1 MELLRYMEIFNRR
14 KRIFYYIIGASL
26 VLALLILLFVR
37 PTYRAAAKVLVLKTP
52 SANGLLAGWGMA
64 SQVAST
70 SDDIKTDVELSR
82 VKPLAEAII
91 GEFKLVGLF
100 GKQLKAE
107 DFFEPSIAEN
117 LFSLPYAVVKQYKEV
132 TIIEVSAVTNDPEL
146 SASIANKLSANYVES
161 ARQRVRDDFK
171 SVRESLELRLDSIRD
186 SYFKTLAISTDMKLR
201 DMTVD
206 LQGET
211 TNAIKAIY
219 TLKTEAE
226 AMDKEYAQFD
236 AEITKGMKQLK
247 ELSIYRKEAFEI
259 STNPRLESLKSS
271 LDKKVLDL
279 ASLKLDFTKE
289 HPRYKILNEE
299 IDTIKKQ
306 MVAEVGLVLSRET
319 MSLNPEYSE
328 LSKKILTNR
337 INKEA
342 ILAKKAVI
350 QKFIKLDEEELIKIP
365 HKYEASAR
373 IEPLLTAQREMYSK
387 IGQYVIQVGLVESI
401 SLSKLKIVEPATTP
415 KKRFYPRRGRTLIVA
430 VFLGFFIGLA
440 AVFFV
445 EYMDNTVKSKDDIT
459 AFSKLLGRIPLSE
472 HLRNYDAVSAL
483 SADSKEIE
491 AINEIKDNIFYETPT
506 NGGGSMALIVTSPG
520 KGDGKTCAAALMGI
534 AYAREGQGV
543 LLVCAGR
550 ATSGYSA
557 AAFFGITPDS
567 SNLPMPTGEH
577 GLDVLFEPDIARV
590 NERVGS
596 LREQYGQ
603 VIIDTASPK
612 DCAALDGNVI
622 CIAEPCK
629 YEKDTLDRVRGVTK
643 GNFVGYVFNKTLQAP
658 IYLIKR
664 LISAS

>member
-26 VLALLILLFVR
+26 ILALLILIFVR
-37 PTYRAAAKVLVLKTP
+37 PTYRGAAKVLVLKTP
-52 SANGLLAGWGMA
+52 SANGLLAGWGLA

-70 SDDIKTDVELSR
+70 GDDIKTDVELSR
-82 VKPLAEAII
+82 IKPLAEAII
-91 GEFKLVGLF
+91 GEYKLVGLF
-100 GKQLKAE
+100 GKQLKAD

-132 TIIEVSAVTNDPEL
+132 NIIEVSAVTRDPEL
-146 SASIANKLSANYVES
+146 SASIANKLSAYYVEGS
-161 ARQRVRDDFK
+161 RQRVRDDFK
-171 SVRESLELRLDSIRD
+171 SVRESLELKLDSIRD
-186 SYFKTLAISTDMKLR
+186 SYFKTLAISTGMKLR

-211 TNAIKAIY
+211 TNMIKAIN
-219 TLKTEAE
+219 TLKTEFE
-226 AMDKEYAQFD
+226 TMDKEYAQFD
-236 AEITKGMKQLK
+236 AEIAKGIKQLK
-247 ELSIYRKEAFEI
+247 ELSLYRKEAFEI
-259 STNPRLESLKSS
+259 GTNSRLESLKST
-271 LDKKVLDL
+271 LDKKILDQT
-279 ASLKLDFTKE
+279 SLKLDVTKE
-289 HPRYKILNEE
+289 HPRYKVLNEE
-299 IDTIKKQ
+299 IDTIRKQ
-306 MVAEVGLVLSRET
+306 VAAEAELVLTRET
-319 MSLNPEYSE
+319 KSLNPEYSE

-337 INKEA
+337 INKESN
-342 ILAKKAVI
+342 LAKKAVI
-350 QKFIKLDEEELIKIP
+350 QKYIKLYEEELIKIP

-387 IGQYVIQVGLVESI
+387 VGQYVIQADLVESI
-401 SLSKLKIVEPATTP
+401 SLSKLKIVEPAATP
-415 KKRFYPRRGRTLIVA
+415 KKRFYPKRGRTLITA

-472 HLRNYDAVSAL
+472 RLRNYDAVRAL

-491 AINEIKDNIFYETPT
+491 AINEMKDNIFYETPT
-506 NGGGSMALIVTSPG
+506 NGGGSMALVVTSPG

-534 AYAREGQGV
+534 AYAREGQRV
-543 LLVCAGR
+543 LLVDAAR
-550 ATSGYSA
+550 STSGYSV
-557 AAFFGITPDS
+557 AAFFGITPGN
-567 SNLPMPTGEH
+567 SNSPMPTREH

-596 LREQYGQ
+596 LREKYGQ

-643 GNFVGYVFNKTLQAP
+643 DNFVGYVFNKTLHAQ
-658 IYLIKR
+658 IDLGKR